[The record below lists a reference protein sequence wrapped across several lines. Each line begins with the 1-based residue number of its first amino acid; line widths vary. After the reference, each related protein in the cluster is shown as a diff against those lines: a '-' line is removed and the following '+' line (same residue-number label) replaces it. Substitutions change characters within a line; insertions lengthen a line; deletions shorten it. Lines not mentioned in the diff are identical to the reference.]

1 MCVKSLTTSLPTDL
15 MKRRRESAPW
25 EGGRDHRNPWPT
37 SSECAPPR
45 SRAVVRFDTKAH
57 IGRWVCS
64 ASVRR
69 QSMERFTDPKRRL
82 FLRHHPD
89 AVPAVNW
96 WVFYE
101 MAAALDIDAR

>member
-1 MCVKSLTTSLPTDL
+1 MGIPGRL
-15 MKRRRESAPW
+15 RRSAP
-25 EGGRDHRNPWPT
+25 HRN
-37 SSECAPPR
+37 
-45 SRAVVRFDTKAH
+45 RALVRFYTAKTH

-89 AVPAVNW
+89 AVPAVDW

-101 MAAALDIDAR
+101 MAAALDIDGR